1 MRFAITIQ
9 VETSASKSE
18 LLTEID
24 NELEYILHTVGC
36 ELGTKVVL
44 KENEFGMG
52 VTVEE
57 ISK

>member
-9 VETSASKSE
+9 VETSASKPD
-18 LLTEID
+18 LMTEID
-24 NELEYILHTVGC
+24 NELEYFLHAVGC
-36 ELGTKVVL
+36 ELGDKVVL
-44 KENEFGMG
+44 KENAFGMG